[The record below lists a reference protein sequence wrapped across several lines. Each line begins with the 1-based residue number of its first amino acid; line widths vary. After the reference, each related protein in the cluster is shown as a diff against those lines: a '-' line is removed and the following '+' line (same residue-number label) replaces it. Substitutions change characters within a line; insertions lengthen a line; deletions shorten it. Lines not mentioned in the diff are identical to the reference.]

1 MLRALGHPVSFLGLL
16 VGFVAAVFL
25 VFYVQAWLA
34 RLMGDRTSLRGSHDL
49 RRTLD
54 PFGAVAATISTP
66 GWGNVAE
73 TNLRSPLRRALTLL
87 AGPAAAAAL
96 GLAALGGYLGIG
108 GLRIVLLAGVGP
120 GDVIAGANLPAAQAF
135 LLCAGVEA
143 LGVAVLSLVP
153 LPPLTGWR
161 LLLLASS
168 HTLGWQR
175 ARYWLE
181 ERNIGVI
188 VLLVLLIIPL
198 GGGNPPLV
206 GLVDAIVRP
215 LTGLL
220 A

>member
-1 MLRALGHPVSFLGLL
+1 VLRALGHPISFLGLV

-25 VFYVQAWLA
+25 LFYAQAWVA
-34 RLMGDRTSLRGSHDL
+34 RLMGDRTALRGSHDL
-49 RRTLD
+49 RRALD
-54 PFGAVAATISTP
+54 PFGAVAGTISIP
-66 GWGNVAE
+66 GWGNSAE
-73 TNLRSPLRRALTLL
+73 TALRSPLRRAVALL

-96 GLAALGGYLGIG
+96 GLAALGGYLAAG
-108 GLRIVLLAGVGP
+108 GMRFLLEAGVGP
-120 GDVIAGANLPAAQAF
+120 GDVVGGTRLPAAQAF
-135 LLCAGVEA
+135 LLCLGVEA

-168 HTLGWQR
+168 HSLGWQR

-181 ERNIGVI
+181 ERNVGVI
-188 VLLVLLIIPL
+188 ALLVLLVFPL
-198 GGGNPPLV
+198 GGGRPPLV